1 MTPVEGE
8 KLNTPL
14 RVVINEK
21 NLFSELLPFD
31 EYHLVMAQSDVIAD
45 MQSMPAIKTYFYRT
59 PPFGNSYIIF
69 AGLSSLLN
77 KLDNFDYKKI
87 LPYLK
92 EKGYDKRFIDYL
104 QTRSKLKIKIHS
116 LPENSPAFP
125 NEPIVVIETILVDAR
140 IIEGIVLA
148 ELNFASLC
156 ATKWHRIKNTTA
168 GRPVM
173 EFGRRRA
180 QNSLKASLYSYMAGV
195 DSTSNCEANDI
206 FGIPSSGTMG
216 HEYVQSFSSELEAF
230 DKWLEYNPTRPCLL
244 LDTLSTF
251 ESGLPNAVTAFK
263 KHKEK
268 LIKLGFWD
276 KISFRI
282 DSGDLAY
289 LGLTSYNKMV
299 KELGTANIGIVL
311 SNDLDEH
318 SVASILLQFTAAGAT
333 SVIERLAFGIGTK
346 GVTGWDEP
354 ALGGVC
360 KLSELDGN
368 YILKISN
375 NIDKTTLPGNL
386 RSALIIDGDGQYV
399 TTLIY
404 FHNEDVSAVNKF
416 MHFYDDTKFI
426 PNGGGFSTI
435 SPRQQQVYFSDGIS
449 GNFIGECP
457 SLSLKAIRA
466 YGKTDLDTLDWSYK
480 RAVNSHIA
488 KVSLSPKVFE
498 VRKAMVRER
507 LMLKP
512 E

>member
-1 MTPVEGE
+1 MTPQESE
-8 KLNTPL
+8 KLATPL
-14 RVVINEK
+14 RLVMKEK
-21 NLFSELLPFD
+21 DLFSELLPFD
-31 EYHLVMAQSDVIAD
+31 EYHLVMAASDVTAG
-45 MQSMPAIKTYFYRT
+45 MQDMPAVKTYFYRT

-69 AGLSSLLN
+69 GGLSSLLN
-77 KLDNFDYKKI
+77 KIDNFDYKKI

-104 QTRSKLKIKIHS
+104 QTRSKLNVKIHS

-125 NEPIVVIETILVDAR
+125 SEPIVVIETILADAR

-148 ELNFASLC
+148 ELNFAGLC
-156 ATKWHRIKNTTA
+156 ATKWHRIKNIAA
-168 GRPVM
+168 GRPIM

-180 QNSLKASLYSYMAGV
+180 QNSLKASLYSYMAGI

-216 HEYVQSFSSELEAF
+216 HEYIQSFGSELEAF
-230 DKWLEYNPTRPCLL
+230 DKWLEYNPSRPCLL
-244 LDTLSTF
+244 LDTLSAL
-251 ESGLPNAVTAFK
+251 ESGLPNAVAAFR

-268 LIKLGFWD
+268 LTQLGFWG

-289 LGLTSYNKMV
+289 LGLTCYNKMA
-299 KELGTANIGIVL
+299 KELGTANIGVVL

-333 SVIERLAFGIGTK
+333 SVIEHLAFGIGTK

-360 KLSELDGN
+360 KLSELNGN

-386 RSALIIDGDGQYV
+386 RSALITDGDGQYV

-404 FHNEDVSAVNKF
+404 FHNEDVSAIHKF

-426 PNGGGFSTI
+426 SNGAGFSVI
-435 SPRQQQVYFSDGIS
+435 FPRQHQVYSSDGIS
-449 GNFIGECP
+449 GSFIGEYSSM
-457 SLSLKAIRA
+457 SLQDIRT
-466 YGKTDLDTLDWSYK
+466 YGRADLDTLDWSYK
-480 RAVNSHIA
+480 RVGNSHIA
-488 KVSLSPKVFE
+488 KISLSPKVFE
-498 VRKAMVRER
+498 VRKSMVRER
-507 LMLKP
+507 VMLKP